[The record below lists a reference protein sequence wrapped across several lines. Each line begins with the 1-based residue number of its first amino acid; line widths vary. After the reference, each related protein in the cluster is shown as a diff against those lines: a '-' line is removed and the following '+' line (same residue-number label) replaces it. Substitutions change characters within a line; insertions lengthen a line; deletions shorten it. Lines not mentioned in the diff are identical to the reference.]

1 MSQIDL
7 DRLASALKLTPA
19 QRTQLESLASAA
31 QATGGD
37 AAPPPQNV
45 NLRIHLTPGVSLDDG
60 DDAARAR
67 AQRDPLTSAAFARL
81 SPDLRRALRD
91 IEPQVLKWINA
102 SKANALLFTTDPLG
116 ALRKAVPNLD
126 RKTLDALTSLRAAS
140 ANQAPGM
147 PAFPGVNLQSITVDA
162 KPYSPSFAQAEPPQ
176 KAKGARGAARRGK
189 K

>member
-19 QRTQLESLASAA
+19 QRAHLESLASAA
-31 QATGGD
+31 QANGGD
-37 AAPPPQNV
+37 AAAPPPQNAD
-45 NLRIHLTPGVSLDDG
+45 LRIHLTPGVSLDDG

-67 AQRDPLTSAAFARL
+67 AQHDPLTAAAFARL
-81 SPDLRRALRD
+81 SPELRRALRD

-116 ALRKAVPNLD
+116 ALRKAVPRLD
-126 RKTLDALTSLRAAS
+126 RNTLDALTSLRAAS
-140 ANQAPGM
+140 ADQAAGM

-162 KPYSPSFAQAEPPQ
+162 KPFSPSFTQAEPPQ
-176 KAKGARGAARRGK
+176 KAQGAVRRGK